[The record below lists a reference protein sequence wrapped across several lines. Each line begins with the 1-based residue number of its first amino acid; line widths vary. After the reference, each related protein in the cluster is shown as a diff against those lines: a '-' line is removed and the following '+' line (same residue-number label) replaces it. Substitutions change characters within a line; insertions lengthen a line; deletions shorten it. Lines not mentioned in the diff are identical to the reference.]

1 MTPAAFAFR
10 RATTW
15 EELPE
20 LLAEPGAM
28 PVAGAQS
35 LMPMLAL
42 RVAEPALLVALDA
55 LPGFRASNAAGAQL
69 RLGAGVTHAAIEDG
83 IGAEP
88 LRGWLARVAAGIAY
102 RPIRNRGTV
111 GGSLALHDPAA
122 DWPVALLALGTV
134 VALRRGS
141 AVRRL
146 PLDSFLSGAF
156 ATTLEPGEVLAAV
169 EIPRPPP
176 GARFGWCKLA
186 PAPGAFAEAA
196 AAVLRVPG
204 AAPRIAVSSPSGAR
218 LLPTAEA
225 PEDPYLARL
234 RAVALR
240 RAEAAAA

>member
-1 MTPAAFAFR
+1 MTPAAFAFH
-10 RATTW
+10 RAMAW
-15 EELPE
+15 EDLPE
-20 LLAEPGAM
+20 LLAAPGAM

-42 RVAEPALLVALDA
+42 RVAEPPLLVALDA
-55 LPGFRASNAAGAQL
+55 LPGFRSSNAAGAEL
-69 RLGAGVTHAAIEDG
+69 RLGAGLTHAALEDG

-88 LRGWLARVAAGIAY
+88 LRGWLARVASGIAY

-122 DWPVALLALGTV
+122 DWPVALLALGAV
-134 VALRRGS
+134 VALRRGA

-146 PLDSFLSGAF
+146 PLDAFLTDAF
-156 ATTLEPGEVLAAV
+156 ATALEPGEVLAAV
-169 EIPRPPP
+169 EIPRPPA

-204 AAPRIAVSSPSGAR
+204 TAPRIAVTSPMGAR
-218 LLPTAEA
+218 LLPAAAE
-225 PEDPYLARL
+225 PDDPYLARL

>member
-10 RATTW
+10 CAATW
-15 EELPE
+15 EELPA
-20 LLAEPGAM
+20 LLAAPGAM

-42 RVAEPALLVALDA
+42 RVAEPAALVALEA
-55 LPGFRASNAAGAQL
+55 LPGFAAVEDDGAVL

-83 IGAEP
+83 VGAMP

-102 RPIRNRGTV
+102 RAVRNRGTL

-122 DWPVALLALGTV
+122 DWPVALLALGAV
-134 VALRRGS
+134 VVLRRG
-141 AVRRL
+141 AAERRL
-146 PLDSFLSGAF
+146 PLEAFLTGAF
-156 ATTLEPGEVLAAV
+156 STALGPCEVLAAI
-169 EIPRPPP
+169 ELPRPAP

-196 AAVLRVPG
+196 AAVLLIPG
-204 AAPRIAVSSPSGAR
+204 LPPRHTVTSPEGAR
-218 LLPTAEA
+218 LLEA
-225 PEDPYLARL
+225 APGWDDPYLDRL

-240 RAEAAAA
+240 RAEAEAA